1 MVSKKYENNS
11 WHFYF
16 ILVVGIF
23 LGSVNQTL
31 ITTKPIPTCRFYF
44 PISMKQNKIQQ
55 LIIILSEFI
64 LLSSIILLT
73 IRNICPGRPWYMW
86 VFVTKQIIL
95 TRAIQTYKDLFT
107 CAMSEPHHS
116 YIHASVNTDH
126 HLLMHTYTT
135 SCIPVY
141 SAVLAVT
148 KNKT

>member
-1 MVSKKYENNS
+1 
-11 WHFYF
+11 
-16 ILVVGIF
+16 
-23 LGSVNQTL
+23 
-31 ITTKPIPTCRFYF
+31 
-44 PISMKQNKIQQ
+44 
-55 LIIILSEFI
+55 
-64 LLSSIILLT
+64 
-73 IRNICPGRPWYMW
+73 MW

-135 SCIPVY
+135 ICIPVY

-148 KNKT
+148 HILRPPPPSPHFSKSMII